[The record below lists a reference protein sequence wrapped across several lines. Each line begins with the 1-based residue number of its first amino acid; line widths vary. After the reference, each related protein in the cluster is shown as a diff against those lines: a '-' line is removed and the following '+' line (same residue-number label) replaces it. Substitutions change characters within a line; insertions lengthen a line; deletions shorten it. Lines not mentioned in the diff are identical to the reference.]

1 MERVLNLLQEIGL
14 TRDEAKVYVCLAK
27 RGPQT
32 IKALTD
38 NLQISRSQVA
48 KALKG
53 LKEKQIATRRKK
65 YSTHFQAITFEKILT
80 DYVKIQFNQARKMQE
95 KRATLIADWR
105 EMIEKKI

>member
-14 TRDEAKVYVCLAK
+14 TRDEANVYVCLAK

-32 IKALTD
+32 INTLTG
-38 NLQISRSQVA
+38 NLQIAKSEVT

-53 LKEKQIATRRKK
+53 LKEKQIATRKK
-65 YSTHFQAITFEKILT
+65 NYSTVFLAITFEKLLT
-80 DYVKIQFNQARKMQE
+80 DYVKIQFNQAKHMEE
-95 KRATLIADWR
+95 KRIKLLTDWR